1 MYISPINSTV
11 YRNGDIDSGTL
22 LDSVREDIS
31 DFSQVGDTLLMGDIN
46 AHIANN
52 TPDYIQG
59 DVIDGHV
66 PTPDDLNQPDI
77 PISRNTM
84 EVENTCPQGK
94 LLLSLCKAIPLFI
107 LNGRYLG
114 DSCGRYPFRTE
125 GFTENPSVID
135 CGIANPQLLERVR
148 YFRVDDLIELS
159 DHCCI
164 STSIDANFTIIW
176 VR

>member
-11 YRNGDIDSGTL
+11 YRNSDIDSGTL

-94 LLLSLCKAIPLFI
+94 L
-107 LNGRYLG
+107 
-114 DSCGRYPFRTE
+114 
-125 GFTENPSVID
+125 
-135 CGIANPQLLERVR
+135 
-148 YFRVDDLIELS
+148 
-159 DHCCI
+159 
-164 STSIDANFTIIW
+164 
-176 VR
+176 